1 MTRDIT
7 RQELAHARSEMDQ
20 AERALDLALSLI
32 EVAPRAD
39 KVAISAAVEQA
50 IERLRTA
57 RSELSSIEASLP
69 ESA

>member
-1 MTRDIT
+1 
-7 RQELAHARSEMDQ
+7 MDQ

-57 RSELSSIEASLP
+57 RSELSSIEALLF